1 MFQMHRIF
9 CATPWELEAERDRF
23 HDLIGNFNE
32 AAAMQKGVLFV
43 PVTLVN
49 IRDKRPMQYAV
60 DENIRDCRHYILLL
74 TEDWGPVER
83 NFRND
88 YHLALQCIADPA
100 LPMHSVAVLAKKQL
114 AGVPLAEGLSE
125 PHLPEPHAIFSTLT
139 EFDDCVNKLLPAW
152 LESIAPNS
160 ITPSITPKSITP
172 TGAATA

>member
-9 CATPWELEAERDRF
+9 CATPWELEAERNRF

-32 AAAMQKGVLFV
+32 TAAMQRGVLYV

-49 IRDKRPMQYAV
+49 IRDKRPIQYVV

-74 TEDWGPVER
+74 SEDWGPVER

-100 LPMHSVAVLAKKQL
+100 LPMHSVALLSKRQL
-114 AGVPLAEGLSE
+114 SGVPLAKGM
-125 PHLPEPHAIFSTLT
+125 PEPQSTFSTLA
-139 EFDDCVNKLLPAW
+139 EFDNCVNKLLPAW
-152 LESIAPNS
+152 LESIAS
-160 ITPSITPKSITP
+160 
-172 TGAATA
+172 TGAASAR